1 MNWLHGLNLLPD
13 LQVILVLL
21 TQVMLGCDLLL
32 LDYALQPEDVL
43 FSRVLVLHDLLLLHV
58 QIVQKV
64 VVVLLLGQ

>member
-1 MNWLHGLNLLPD
+1 
-13 LQVILVLL
+13 
-21 TQVMLGCDLLL
+21 MLGCDLLL

-58 QIVQKV
+58 QIIQKV